1 MSPAATHHWS
11 AAAVPA
17 SVPRLRRAIAGF
29 AAEAGMSDPPLA
41 DVKLAI
47 SEALSNVVMHGYP
60 EDPDPGVIDI
70 EAAYS
75 GSELHIVIADH
86 GGGMR
91 PRVDSPGAGLG
102 LPIIARVAGGFEIRE
117 RHPQGTELHLR
128 FDA

>member
-1 MSPAATHHWS
+1 MSPSATHHWS
-11 AAAVPA
+11 AVAVPA

-29 AAEAGMSDPPLA
+29 AAAAGMSDPPLA

-60 EDPDPGVIDI
+60 GEPEPGIIDI

-75 GSELHIVIADH
+75 GSELRVVIADH

-91 PRVDSPGAGLG
+91 PRADSPGAGLG
-102 LPIIARVAGGFEIRE
+102 LPIIARVAGTFEIRDRE
-117 RHPQGTELHLR
+117 PHGTELHLC
-128 FDA
+128 FSA